1 MPEEVPSSLLAK
13 LTTLYKI
20 WVVSGVLNG
29 SHPGLRLW
37 VVTTKVEPLNSPL
50 INSIASAWVYVSN
63 PNGVILEPVQL
74 WVTLI
79 APG

>member
-1 MPEEVPSSLLAK
+1 MPKVVPPSLLAK
-13 LTTLYKI
+13 LTTLYCI
-20 WVVSGVLNG
+20 SVVSGVLNISQFG
-29 SHPGLRLW
+29 FKLR
-37 VVTTKVEPLNSPL
+37 VVTTKVEPLNSPS
-50 INSIASAWVYVSN
+50 INSLASAWVYVSN